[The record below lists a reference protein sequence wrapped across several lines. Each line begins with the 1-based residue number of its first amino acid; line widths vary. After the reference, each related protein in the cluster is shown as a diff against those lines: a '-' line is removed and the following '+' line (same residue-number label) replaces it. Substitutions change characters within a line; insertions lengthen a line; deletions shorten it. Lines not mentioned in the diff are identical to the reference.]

1 MSERDVCI
9 VTGAS
14 RGIGKGIALKFADEG
29 RDVML
34 FGRDIE
40 ALKQTQKL
48 VKEKGVDTEY
58 FAGDVGDEEFVRSSV
73 ERILDKYGRIDVL
86 VNNAGI
92 GIFREVINASLDDFK
107 KQVNANLYGIF
118 NFSKAVLGNM
128 IERKSGAIINIAS
141 LAGKNVFAGG
151 AMYTAT
157 KHAVRGFT
165 GSLMQ
170 EVRQYN
176 IKVAAVF
183 PGSVETDFHSG
194 GSPGSPKKLLP
205 ADVAETVSLIIKLPV
220 RALASEIDIRP
231 TNPK

>member
-9 VTGAS
+9 ITGAS
-14 RGIGKGIALKFADEG
+14 RGIGKGIALKLAEEEKN
-29 RDVML
+29 VML
-34 FGRDIE
+34 FGRDKE
-40 ALKQTQKL
+40 ALEQTQKL
-48 VKEKGVDTEY
+48 VKGKGVEAEY
-58 FAGDVGDEEFVRSSV
+58 FSGDVGDEEFVKSSV
-73 ERILDKYGRIDVL
+73 NKILQKYGKIDVL

-92 GIFREVINASLDDFK
+92 GIFREVVDASLDDFK

-118 NFSKAVLGNM
+118 NFSKAVLNNM

-151 AMYTAT
+151 AMYSAT
-157 KHAVRGFT
+157 KHAVKGFT

-170 EVRQYN
+170 EVRKYN

-183 PGSVETDFHSG
+183 PGSVETDFHSS
-194 GSPGSPKKLLP
+194 GSPGSPKKLMP
-205 ADVAETVSLIIKLPV
+205 GDVAETVSLIIKMPV
-220 RALASEIDIRP
+220 RALVSEIDIRP

>member
-1 MSERDVCI
+1 VSERDLCI

-14 RGIGKGIALKFADEG
+14 RGIGRGIALKFAEEG

-34 FGRDIE
+34 FGRDVE
-40 ALKQTQKL
+40 ALKETQRL
-48 VKEKGVDTEY
+48 VKAKGVDAEY
-58 FAGDVGDEEFVRSSV
+58 YSGDVGDEEFVNKSV
-73 ERILDKYGRIDVL
+73 KEILDKYGKVDVL
-86 VNNAGI
+86 INNAGM
-92 GIFREVINASLDDFK
+92 GIFREVINASLDDYK
-107 KQVNANLYGIF
+107 IQVNANLYGIF
-118 NFSKAVLGNM
+118 NFSKAVLNNM

-151 AMYTAT
+151 AMYSAT
-157 KHAVRGFT
+157 KHAVKGFT
-165 GSLMQ
+165 GCLMQ
-170 EVRQYN
+170 EVRQHN

-194 GSPGSPKKLLP
+194 GSPASSKKLMP
-205 ADVAETVSLIIKLPV
+205 EDVAETVSLIIKLPV

>member
-1 MSERDVCI
+1 MNEREVCI

-14 RGIGKGIALKFADEG
+14 RGIGKGIALKLADEKK
-29 RDVML
+29 DVML
-34 FGRDIE
+34 FGRDIQ
-40 ALKQTQKL
+40 ALEQTQKL
-48 VKEKGVDTEY
+48 VKGKGVEAEY
-58 FAGDVGDEEFVRSSV
+58 FAGDVGDEEFVNASV
-73 ERILDKYGRIDVL
+73 KEILNKFGRIDVL
-86 VNNAGI
+86 VNNAGL
-92 GIFREVINASLDDFK
+92 GIFKEVVDASLDEFK
-107 KQVNANLYGIF
+107 QQVNANLYGIF
-118 NFSKAVLGNM
+118 NFSKAVLNHM

-151 AMYTAT
+151 AMYSAT

-170 EVRQYN
+170 EVRKYD

-194 GSPGSPKKLLP
+194 GSPGSPKKLMP
-205 ADVAETVSLIIKLPV
+205 GDVAETVSLIIKLPQ

-231 TNPK
+231 LNPR

>member
-1 MSERDVCI
+1 MNEREVCI

-14 RGIGKGIALKFADEG
+14 RGIGKAIAYKLPEEQK
-29 RDVML
+29 DVML
-34 FGRDIE
+34 FGRDVE
-40 ALKQTQKL
+40 ALEQTQKL
-48 VKEKGVDTEY
+48 VKGKGVESEF
-58 FAGDVGDEEFVRSSV
+58 FAGDVGDEEFVNSSV
-73 ERILDKYGRIDVL
+73 KEILNKYGRIDVL
-86 VNNAGI
+86 VNNAGL
-92 GIFREVINASLDDFK
+92 GIFKEVVDASLDEFK
-107 KQVNANLYGIF
+107 QQVNANLYGIF
-118 NFSKAVLGNM
+118 NFSKAVLNNM

-157 KHAVRGFT
+157 KHAVKGFT

-170 EVRQYN
+170 EVRKYD

-194 GSPGSPKKLLP
+194 ASPGSPKKLMP
-205 ADVAETVSLIIKLPV
+205 GDVAETVSLIIKLPQ

-231 TNPK
+231 LNPK